1 MTILVVFI
9 VSCSLF
15 VSSNVF
21 YIVMEDFRKRLLYEI
36 DKMRYL
42 FESADQQKRKW
53 SHKGCYRNETLW
65 KKLPS

>member
-21 YIVMEDFRKRLLYEI
+21 YILMEDFRKRLLYEI
-36 DKMRYL
+36 DKM
-42 FESADQQKRKW
+42 
-53 SHKGCYRNETLW
+53 
-65 KKLPS
+65 

>member
-21 YIVMEDFRKRLLYEI
+21 HIVMEGFRKRQLDKI
-36 DKMRYL
+36 DKM
-42 FESADQQKRKW
+42 
-53 SHKGCYRNETLW
+53 
-65 KKLPS
+65 